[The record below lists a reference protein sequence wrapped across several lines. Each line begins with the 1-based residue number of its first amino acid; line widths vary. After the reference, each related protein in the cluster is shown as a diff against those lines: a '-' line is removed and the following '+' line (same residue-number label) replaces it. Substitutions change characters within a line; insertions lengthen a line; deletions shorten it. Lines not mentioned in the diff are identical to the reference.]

1 MTAESIVNTRGALR
15 LSVLEAVRAE
25 ADPLFAAH
33 TVPLELDGDGLVSEF
48 ISRGQLGEALERVK
62 RSDLPPIDVGSAE
75 VKTPAEVFVDAI
87 CPECNLPT
95 RILVILSTVLETTR
109 EAGSTIK
116 LKAKAKGR
124 THVHHQLALEVDD
137 AQTELGL
144 DQGEELDAE
153 DEGLLPDEDTADL
166 RPTGEVNADELR
178 GEAARSV
185 VDDGLDDDDALLP
198 A

>member
-1 MTAESIVNTRGALR
+1 M
-15 LSVLEAVRAE
+15 RAE

>member
-124 THVHHQLALEVDD
+124 THVHHQLALEVDE